1 MADGEGKKHP
11 VTQEDKARIMS
22 TQAKQHG
29 GQTEKGSFA
38 ARTQSA
44 ADKNDGGG
52 KKQPMT
58 QEDKARIMSTQAE
71 KTGGQTEKGSFAA
84 RAQSAA
90 DKNEPPQQKWLTE
103 SGRLIASMA
112 KFIGHKVSCIY
123 SI

>member
-1 MADGEGKKHP
+1 MADGKEKTQL
-11 VTQEDKARIMS
+11 VTQEDKARITS

-44 ADKNDGGG
+44 ADKNEPPQHGGG
-52 KKQPMT
+52 KEPSMT
-58 QEDKARIMSTQAE
+58 QQDKARIMSTQAE

-90 DKNEPPQQKWLTE
+90 DKNYPPQQKWLDTD
-103 SGRLIASMA
+103 A
-112 KFIGHKVSCIY
+112 
-123 SI
+123 

>member
-38 ARTQSA
+38 ARAQRA

-52 KKQPMT
+52 RKQPMT

-90 DKNEPPQQKWLTE
+90 DKNEPPQ
-103 SGRLIASMA
+103 
-112 KFIGHKVSCIY
+112 HK
-123 SI
+123 